1 MEAECGCTQNPN
13 TESGKR
19 SGRSIIGTT
28 MATSMVMMMTRG
40 MVMVGDMD
48 MIVAMMTSLRGTFSS
63 SRADGLGLWVPFHVA
78 RTSKVATI
86 MSWRNFQCPL
96 KNIAH
101 RIDVS
106 KAALASNSFH
116 AVVTFFQSPASCF
129 DAEALHKLRGRG
141 LHLLGKDPG
150 EIARTHPD
158 SLRQYWHVERFV

>member
-1 MEAECGCTQNPN
+1 MPFGP
-13 TESGKR
+13 G
-19 SGRSIIGTT
+19 
-28 MATSMVMMMTRG
+28 
-40 MVMVGDMD
+40 
-48 MIVAMMTSLRGTFSS
+48 LSS
-63 SRADGLGLWVPFHVA
+63 PLPASHA
-78 RTSKVATI
+78 SEMATI
-86 MSWRNFQCPL
+86 MSGRNFQCPL

-106 KAALASNSFH
+106 KAALASNRFH

-141 LHLLGKDPG
+141 LHLLGKDTG